1 MTARIDGRSA
11 FQPRRAR
18 VTGMLLE
25 PERYISTDSSIDKIL
40 ARFTSKTR
48 DN

>member
-1 MTARIDGRSA
+1 MTSRIDRHPA
-11 FQPRRAR
+11 FQLRRAR